1 VSDSAGRIF
10 VTGGSGVIG
19 QALLA
24 ELDPQEVMCLRH
36 ASPLPV
42 PVGSQVSGDIC
53 EPRMGL
59 DRGAFRELAK
69 RTSCVVHMAAETR
82 WTSDPKKIELTH
94 RAGAQTAMELAALAD
109 VSLHYISTAFIP
121 VEGSE
126 PAGAWGLSAPAND
139 LRSGLDA
146 YLSSKAAADRLVASS
161 GIPGTIIRPSYV
173 IGNSA
178 SGAIARFQGLYRV
191 VSLALRNLIP
201 ALPVHP
207 DSVTDFVP
215 QDVVAR
221 AILGV
226 IRADAHSGELWV
238 TAGERA
244 LRAGEFLD
252 LALELAER
260 LGLEASR
267 PRLMP
272 PDVIDRLIRPVF
284 IDHLPQTMQ
293 QMFDDMLAMTT
304 LLGHAG
310 LLPSSLEL
318 IEEHFDTEV
327 LFDPRSALEHSLLYW
342 AEQKG
347 LLAREELR

>member
-1 VSDSAGRIF
+1 VSDPGERIF
-10 VTGGSGVIG
+10 LTGGAGVIG
-19 QALLA
+19 HALLA
-24 ELDPQEVMCLRH
+24 ELDPAEVMCLRH
-36 ASPLPV
+36 ISALPV
-42 PVGSQVSGDIC
+42 ALDSQLSGDIC

-59 DRGAFRELAK
+59 DQRAFRELA
-69 RTSCVVHMAAETR
+69 RGTSCVVHMAAETR
-82 WTSDPKKIELTH
+82 WASDPRKIELTH
-94 RAGAQTAMELAALAD
+94 RVGAETALELAALAD
-109 VSLHYISTAFIP
+109 APLHYISTAFIP
-121 VEGSE
+121 IQGSE
-126 PAGAWGLSAPAND
+126 PSGAEAPSSGVND

-146 YLSSKAAADRLVASS
+146 YLMSKAAADRLIATS

-173 IGNSA
+173 IGDSA
-178 SGAIARFQGLYRV
+178 SGEIAHFQGLYRI

-201 ALPVHP
+201 ALPVRP

-221 AILGV
+221 TILGA
-226 IRADAHSGELWV
+226 IRANARSGELWV

-252 LALELAER
+252 LALDLAGR
-260 LGLEASR
+260 IGLEANR
-267 PRLMP
+267 PRLMS

-284 IDHLPQTMQ
+284 IEQLPHAMQ

-310 LLPSSLEL
+310 VLPSSLQL
-318 IEEHFDTEV
+318 IEESFDMEV
-327 LFDPRSALEHSLLYW
+327 VFDPRAALEHSLLYW

-347 LLAREELR
+347 LLAPDGLR